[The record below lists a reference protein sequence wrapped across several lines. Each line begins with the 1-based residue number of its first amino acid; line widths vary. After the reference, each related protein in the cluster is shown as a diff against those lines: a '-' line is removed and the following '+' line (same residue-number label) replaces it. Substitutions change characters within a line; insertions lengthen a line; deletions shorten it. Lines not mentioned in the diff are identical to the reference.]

1 MKDIAE
7 PKTQLNFLEIFDFQ
21 GNLLDKKEEFAKV
34 LRANKVVHIKG
45 VDPNEDLN
53 KFYTELAEAAGNVVI
68 RREHYKTGSR
78 AKGDGANWMDI
89 RFDEGKKK
97 ETFRHSDTRQ
107 PLHTDG
113 AYTSY
118 QSDISFFY
126 CEEHA
131 PVGGATTFID
141 SVVVIDILQTYEP
154 ALLKEL
160 EEHEVV
166 FDKGD
171 EQSKTSKIIKY
182 DEKGPYVNW
191 NHFRVSE
198 KNSEEIKDLCDRFQW
213 FMENKIVMSGLL
225 TPLYLKK
232 GEAVWFQD
240 DRVFHGRNS
249 FFGNRC
255 LIKGGLNL

>member
-1 MKDIAE
+1 MKKATIPSTELSFLRVFDYDSSNKDIQ
-7 PKTQLNFLEIFDFQ
+7 KIFS
-21 GNLLDKKEEFAKV
+21 KV
-34 LRANKVVHIKG
+34 LRENKVVHIKG
-45 VDPNEDLN
+45 IPPNTDLN
-53 KFYTELAEAAGNVVI
+53 KFYSDLALASGNVVK
-68 RREHYKTGSR
+68 RNEHYKNGKR
-78 AKGDGANWMDI
+78 AEDVNANWMDI
-89 RFDEGKKK
+89 KFVEDKKK

-126 CEEHA
+126 CEEYA

-141 SVVVIDILQTYEP
+141 GVDLINLLSTYEP
-154 ALLKEL
+154 DLLKEL
-160 EEHEVV
+160 ENTEVI

-171 EQSKTSKIIKY
+171 HQRKVSKIVRY
-182 DEKGPYVNW
+182 DEKGPLFNF
-191 NHFRVSE
+191 NHFRVSK
-198 KNSEEIKDLCDRFQW
+198 KNSKEVIDMCDRFHW
-213 FMENKIVMSGLL
+213 FLDNKIAMGGLL
-225 TPLYLKK
+225 TPVYLKT

-240 DRVFHGRNS
+240 DRVMHGRNA